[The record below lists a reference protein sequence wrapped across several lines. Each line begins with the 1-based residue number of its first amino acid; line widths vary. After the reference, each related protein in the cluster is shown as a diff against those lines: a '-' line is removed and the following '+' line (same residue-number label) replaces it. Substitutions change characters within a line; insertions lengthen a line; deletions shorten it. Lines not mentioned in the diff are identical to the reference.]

1 MQRTTF
7 DYLIIIIPIAISVI
21 SVIISTVNLFLTK
34 KSITLHR
41 NYKWVIISEKSHS
54 ELDEFNEKFKMK
66 SVIGSFI
73 APGQKFSTNISDS
86 FKDDI
91 ILTLE

>member
-34 KSITLHR
+34 KSIYNATKTVVTP
-41 NYKWVIISEKSHS
+41 YIEIING
-54 ELDEFNEKFKMK
+54 L
-66 SVIGSFI
+66 SF
-73 APGQKFSTNISDS
+73 QKNLAIKNFGKTPARITNL
-86 FKDDI
+86 K
-91 ILTLE
+91 